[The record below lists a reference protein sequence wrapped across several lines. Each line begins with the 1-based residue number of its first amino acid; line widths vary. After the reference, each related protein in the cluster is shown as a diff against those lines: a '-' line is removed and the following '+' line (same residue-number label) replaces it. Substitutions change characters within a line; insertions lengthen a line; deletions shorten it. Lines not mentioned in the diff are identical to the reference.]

1 MDICAHIESLR
12 ERLRASNMTRDQV
25 AAATNGALSASWVSK
40 FASGKMRNP
49 RMDSLLALERAM
61 DSQQQKAA

>member
-12 ERLRASNMTRDQV
+12 ERLQASNMTRDQV

-49 RMDSLLALERAM
+49 RIDSLLALERAIE
-61 DSQQQKAA
+61 SQPQKAA